1 MTELYLNILGAP
13 ERVLPLI
20 MGAIGGGDIK
30 LQERT
35 WPDGGRERMFA
46 EMLEHQ
52 VEKQWTCCVHGA
64 ELSGA
69 SGKSRSDERSIEK
82 TGKG

>member
-46 EMLEHQ
+46 ERSM
-52 VEKQWTCCVHGA
+52 
-64 ELSGA
+64 
-69 SGKSRSDERSIEK
+69 KS
-82 TGKG
+82 KGN